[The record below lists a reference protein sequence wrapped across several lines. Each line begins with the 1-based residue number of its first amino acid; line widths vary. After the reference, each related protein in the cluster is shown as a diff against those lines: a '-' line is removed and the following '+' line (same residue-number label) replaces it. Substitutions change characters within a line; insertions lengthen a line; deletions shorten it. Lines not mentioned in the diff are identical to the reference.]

1 MELTGLQVDK
11 VDRLTMSIY
20 GVNRSTGLQGRQV
33 LGLGLGRRSVAA
45 QMDRAFR

>member
-11 VDRLTMSIY
+11 VDSLTMSIC
-20 GVNRSTGLQGRQV
+20 GVNRSTGLQGPQV
-33 LGLGLGRRSVAA
+33 LGLGRSVAA